1 MLKRTLLVLGL
12 VALLGNTFSSN
23 SLADR
28 CTTGRV
34 TAVSATSI
42 SIYDRET
49 LTFALDGRTRY
60 TKWIT
65 NGRWQEATE
74 LHVGVLDVGQLVV
87 VHPWHNDENSARWVQ
102 IATDFH

>member
-12 VALLGNTFSSN
+12 VALLGNAFASN

-42 SIYDRET
+42 SVYDRET
-49 LTFALDGRTRY
+49 LTFAMDDRTQY

-65 NGRWQEATE
+65 KGPWQQATA

-87 VHPWHNDENSARWVQ
+87 VHPRHDDANVARWVQ